1 MADNFSVVL
10 QGLYLDPD
18 IPFALYM
25 FDIAVNVVFSIIT
38 IIGNSLII
46 AALRR
51 IPLTQIHTVLKA
63 FLFNLALA
71 DLGVGLVV
79 QPLYISSVLTATIGY
94 HNASRILGAAFYLAN
109 WFLPSV
115 SISFLT
121 AIAVDRFLALYLR
134 VRYRYVVTLKKVV
147 TVLVVLW
154 IYTFAGTLLIIVNS
168 RVYNIMANAS
178 LAVCLALTTFC
189 YLKIYLTLRR
199 HNNCVRLPLQAA
211 NVSCQREIAS
221 QKSFNFMRYRRSV
234 LNVLYVYGAFVLCS
248 LPLFC
253 ILIVIHVRGLNR
265 TTKMCRFFGSTLI
278 FINCSLNPLLYCWK
292 IREIKRMVL
301 GMLSNIFCK

>member
-10 QGLYLDPD
+10 QGLYLDSD
-18 IPFALYM
+18 IPFPLYM
-25 FDIAVNVVFSIIT
+25 FDVAVNIVFSIIT
-38 IIGNSLII
+38 ITGNALII

-51 IPLTQIHTVLKA
+51 IPLTQVHTVLKA

-71 DLGVGLVV
+71 DLSVGLVV
-79 QPLYISSVLTATIGY
+79 QPLYISSVFTATFGY
-94 HNASRILGAAFYLAN
+94 QNASRILGAAFYLAN
-109 WFLPSV
+109 WCLPSV

-134 VRYRYVVTLKKVV
+134 VRYRNVVTLKKVIV
-147 TVLVVLW
+147 ALVALW
-154 IYTFAGTLLIIVNS
+154 IYTCAGTLLIIFNS
-168 RVYNIMANAS
+168 TVYNILANFS

-211 NVSCQREIAS
+211 NISCQKELAS
-221 QKSFNFMRYRRSV
+221 RKNFNFMRYKRSV
-234 LNVLYVYGAFVLCS
+234 WNMLYVYGAFVLCS

-253 ILIVIHVRGLNR
+253 ILVVIHVRGLDR
-265 TTKMCRFFGSTLI
+265 TTKMCRFFAATLI

-292 IREIKRMVL
+292 IREIRRVVL
-301 GMLSNIFCK
+301 GILSNIFCK

>member
-10 QGLYLDPD
+10 KGLYLDPD

-25 FDIAVNVVFSIIT
+25 FDVALNFVFSIIT
-38 IIGNSLII
+38 ITGNALII

-51 IPLTQIHTVLKA
+51 IPLTQVHTVLKA

-71 DLGVGLVV
+71 DLSVGLFV
-79 QPLYISSVLTATIGY
+79 QPLYISSVLTATFGY
-94 HNASRILGAAFYLAN
+94 QNASRILGAAFYLAN
-109 WFLPSV
+109 WCLPSL

-147 TVLVVLW
+147 AALVALW
-154 IYTFAGTLLIIVNS
+154 IYTCAGTLLIIFNS
-168 RVYNIMANAS
+168 TVYNIMANFS

-199 HNNCVRLPLQAA
+199 HNNCVRFPLQAT
-211 NVSCQREIAS
+211 NIWCQKELAS
-221 QKSFNFMRYRRSV
+221 RKNFNFMRYKRSV
-234 LNVLYVYGAFVLCS
+234 WNMLYVYGAFILCS

-253 ILIVIHVRGLNR
+253 IMIVIHVSGLDR
-265 TTKMCRFFGSTLI
+265 TTKMCRFFAATLI

-292 IREIKRMVL
+292 IREIKRVVL

>member
-1 MADNFSVVL
+1 MADNFSIVL
-10 QGLYLDPD
+10 QGLYFDPD

-25 FDIAVNVVFSIIT
+25 FDVALNFVFSIIT
-38 IIGNSLII
+38 ITGNALII

-51 IPLTQIHTVLKA
+51 IPSTQVHTVLKA

-71 DLGVGLVV
+71 DLSVGLFV
-79 QPLYISSVLTATIGY
+79 QPLYISSVLTATFGY
-94 HNASRILGAAFYLAN
+94 QNASRILGAVFYLAN
-109 WFLPSV
+109 WCLLSL

-147 TVLVVLW
+147 AALVALW
-154 IYTFAGTLLIIVNS
+154 IYTCVGTLLIIFNNI
-168 RVYNIMANAS
+168 VYNIVANFS

-199 HNNCVRLPLQAA
+199 HNNCVQLPLQAA
-211 NVSCQREIAS
+211 NISCQKELTSRTN
-221 QKSFNFMRYRRSV
+221 FNFVRYKRSV
-234 LNVLYVYGAFVLCS
+234 WNMLYVNGAFILCS

-253 ILIVIHVRGLNR
+253 ILVVMHVRGLDR
-265 TTKMCRFFGSTLI
+265 TTKMCRFFGATLI
-278 FINCSLNPLLYCWK
+278 FINSSLNPLLYCWK
-292 IREIKRMVL
+292 IREIRRVVL
-301 GMLSNIFCK
+301 GMLSRIFCK

>member
-10 QGLYLDPD
+10 QGLYPDPD

-25 FDIAVNVVFSIIT
+25 FDVAVNVVFSIIT

-51 IPLTQIHTVLKA
+51 IPLTQVHTVLKA

-71 DLGVGLVV
+71 DLSVGLVV
-79 QPLYISSVLTATIGY
+79 QPLYISSVLTATFG
-94 HNASRILGAAFYLAN
+94 HHSASRILGAAFYLAN
-109 WFLPSV
+109 WCLPSV

-134 VRYRYVVTLKKVV
+134 VRYRYVVTLKKVMS
-147 TVLVVLW
+147 VLVALW
-154 IYTFAGTLLIIVNS
+154 IYTCAGTLLIIFNNT
-168 RVYNIMANAS
+168 VYNIMANFS
-178 LAVCLALTTFC
+178 LAVCLALTSFC

-199 HNNCVRLPLQAA
+199 HNNCVRFPLQAA
-211 NVSCQREIAS
+211 NTSCQKELAS
-221 QKSFNFMRYRRSV
+221 RKHFNFMRYKRSV
-234 LNVLYVYGAFVLCS
+234 WNMLYVYGAFILCS

-253 ILIVIHVRGLNR
+253 ILVVIHVRGLDR
-265 TTKMCRFFGSTLI
+265 TTKLCRFFAATLI

-292 IREIKRMVL
+292 IREIRPVVL
-301 GMLSNIFCK
+301 GLLSNIFCK